1 MTKYLSYILV
11 DKLNTDIVTYI
22 FSILKNDSK
31 ICKTCN
37 KKINWCDNTIYA
49 NYTKWTY
56 CSKQCFNFI

>member
-22 FSILKNDSK
+22 FSILQNDTK

-37 KKINWCDNTIYA
+37 KKINWYDNIIYA
-49 NYTKWTY
+49 NYKKWTY